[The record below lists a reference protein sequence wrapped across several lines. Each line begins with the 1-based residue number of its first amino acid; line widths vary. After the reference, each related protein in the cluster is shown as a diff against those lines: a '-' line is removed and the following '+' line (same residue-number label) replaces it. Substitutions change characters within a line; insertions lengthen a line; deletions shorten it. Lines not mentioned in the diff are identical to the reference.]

1 MPLLADLRDWLDTN
15 LPLVPRQSAL
25 GKALNYMHKQWPSL
39 IVYVEHG
46 DLRIDN
52 NLIENAIRPLVISR
66 RNFLFCSSVAGA
78 NATANL
84 LSPIETAKSNRTVTC
99 ENYLQNCRKPL
110 TSRRLRRCCLMVT
123 FCWTER
129 FAY

>member
-84 LSPIETAKSNRTVTC
+84 LSLIETAKANKIEPYRYLRKLFTELPKASNLEEV
-99 ENYLQNCRKPL
+99 EALLPDGDIL
-110 TSRRLRRCCLMVT
+110 LD
-123 FCWTER
+123 
-129 FAY
+129 